1 MATHVPGQNTSLLYT
16 RRVKLDL
23 LKLRIVQGIAWA
35 GPVTT
40 IVVNP
45 WGNFDPISVVKMV
58 ALSTFAF
65 LVLSLLIVGRKKLDL
80 SQDRYLIATAIF
92 FVFWMLMVIL
102 FSGAPLNQQIW
113 GTFGR
118 NTGFLTYFSL
128 VILLVGAAT
137 IRDHSGYKKITD
149 ALLVVSV
156 PLTGYCL
163 IQMTGNDPIGWSYKS
178 TFGTLGNVNFLS
190 AFMGL
195 VTVVAFSYAVNY
207 LRRKK
212 TTAFLFLVLISV
224 DLVIVF
230 STSSIQG
237 LIMFASGTTVIL
249 FLWMATLKRRVM
261 IQSMFSLIVIA
272 IGTPVV
278 LGIFNIGPLG
288 RFLFQNSTKL
298 RGDYIHA
305 GWEMTTKFPI
315 FGVGMDTYGDW
326 YRQLRGEISTLA
338 GPDRTANTAHNI
350 FLDISS
356 NGGFPLLCAY
366 LAFFLIAIRS
376 AFRYYRSNKGNF
388 DPVFSALVAAW
399 IAYQMQALISIN
411 QIGVGIWAWVF
422 TGSLIGYAHLA
433 SSNSNNSVENA
444 RKKLKGQLL
453 PPAAGLLALGGATL
467 GFLLAW
473 IPLRADAQ
481 FAAATRERSLEKTIK
496 ASRVFGATVWHSEMA
511 LDTALRIP
519 AATEAQEI
527 ATYLVTTYPR
537 DVFGWKILYL
547 SGLSTPEVR
556 NQALSRLLELDPFY
570 PDWRS

>member
-1 MATHVPGQNTSLLYT
+1 
-16 RRVKLDL
+16 
-23 LKLRIVQGIAWA
+23 
-35 GPVTT
+35 
-40 IVVNP
+40 
-45 WGNFDPISVVKMV
+45 
-58 ALSTFAF
+58 
-65 LVLSLLIVGRKKLDL
+65 
-80 SQDRYLIATAIF
+80 
-92 FVFWMLMVIL
+92 
-102 FSGAPLNQQIW
+102 
-113 GTFGR
+113 
-118 NTGFLTYFSL
+118 
-128 VILLVGAAT
+128 
-137 IRDHSGYKKITD
+137 
-149 ALLVVSV
+149 
-156 PLTGYCL
+156 
-163 IQMTGNDPIGWSYKS
+163 
-178 TFGTLGNVNFLS
+178 
-190 AFMGL
+190 
-195 VTVVAFSYAVNY
+195 
-207 LRRKK
+207 
-212 TTAFLFLVLISV
+212 
-224 DLVIVF
+224 
-230 STSSIQG
+230 
-237 LIMFASGTTVIL
+237 MFASGTTVIL

-556 NQALSRLLELDPFY
+556 NQALSRLRELDPFY